1 MLNKIVSSEINSY
14 VLFFRIQQYLLP
26 QILQRTE
33 VPEALPRFL
42 EMSYRKQIRKLMFWL
57 LLFVWLLLLE
67 LSFTLEFVFD
77 PWEFSSFDGSV
88 VTVGFTFE
96 LYLTTI
102 TGENEYNVTVTL
114 PL

>member
-1 MLNKIVSSEINSY
+1 MVCEL
-14 VLFFRIQQYLLP
+14 
-26 QILQRTE
+26 
-33 VPEALPRFL
+33 
-42 EMSYRKQIRKLMFWL
+42 FWL

-88 VTVGFTFE
+88 VTAGVTFE
-96 LYLTTI
+96 LYFTTI

-114 PL
+114 PLETLSGFTVCQLPLFNLCNT